1 MADRCLLVTWGEVVR
16 GREERA
22 LENFNEVLG
31 YYGRLQQEGRIERFD
46 TVLCEPNG
54 SAQQLAAAKEEDEFQ
69 RILAESS
76 LIVDDLRLIE
86 GVCNEGV
93 AQGVVG
99 VGARM
104 PAGARAGE
112 RAPADV
118 ELHGPQ

>member
-1 MADRCLLVTWGEVVR
+1 MADRCLMITWGEVVR

-31 YYGRLQQEGRIERFD
+31 YYGRLQQEGKIESFD
-46 TVLCEPNG
+46 TVLLSPNGHLDGYIQLNG

-93 AQGVVG
+93 AKQIEIFQQAVSKV
-99 VGARM
+99 
-104 PAGARAGE
+104 
-112 RAPADV
+112 
-118 ELHGPQ
+118 PQTA